1 MDMQVGRYQ
10 KGERQVIGD
19 RVVLNPR
26 TRLCS
31 LRDAEGNVFDTFRL
45 SLEVCGCGYSFARAG
60 VGYRGSGGWY
70 CKRCGQ
76 LHTLDGKQ
84 SASDPAC
91 LKPDPSR
98 VREFDVGI
106 RVSPDWST
114 PSDLEAGAGQQR
126 KGGVNARQ
134 GTGSKG
140 QGTRGQGGRIH
151 AAAQAADD
159 SGRGRGAA
167 APSAVPRAEHG
178 AEVQTLTRGAAC
190 SLIPIPTRK
199 GRLHPGTALL
209 LCPQAGAI
217 QNQDTRRS

>member
-60 VGYRGSGGWY
+60 VGYRGSDGWY

-76 LHTLDGKQ
+76 LHTLDGKR
-84 SASDPAC
+84 SASDPAR
-91 LKPDPSR
+91 LKPDSSR

-114 PSDLEAGAGQQR
+114 SSDLEAGTGQQR
-126 KGGVNARQ
+126 KGGDVNARQ
-134 GTGSKG
+134 GHQGNGFKG

-151 AAAQAADD
+151 AAAQAADH

-167 APSAVPRAEHG
+167 VRA
-178 AEVQTLTRGAAC
+178 AR
-190 SLIPIPTRK
+190 
-199 GRLHPGTALL
+199 
-209 LCPQAGAI
+209 
-217 QNQDTRRS
+217 DD

>member
-1 MDMQVGRYQ
+1 MALVVSDRGHPRRCWTNHPNPWGRTLLGPELASPESGPACSSQ
-10 KGERQVIGD
+10 MRTAKRKFD

-60 VGYRGSGGWY
+60 VGYRGSDGWY

-76 LHTLDGKQ
+76 LHTLDGKP
-84 SASDPAC
+84 SASDPAR
-91 LKPDPSR
+91 LKPDSSR

-114 PSDLEAGAGQQR
+114 PSDLETGTGQQR

-134 GTGSKG
+134 ETGSKG

-151 AAAQAADD
+151 PAAQAADD

-167 APSAVPRAEHG
+167 VRA
-178 AEVQTLTRGAAC
+178 AR
-190 SLIPIPTRK
+190 
-199 GRLHPGTALL
+199 
-209 LCPQAGAI
+209 
-217 QNQDTRRS
+217 DD

>member
-1 MDMQVGRYQ
+1 MDRQVGRYQ

-60 VGYRGSGGWY
+60 VGYRGSDGWY

-84 SASDPAC
+84 SASDPAR
-91 LKPDPSR
+91 LKPDSSR

-114 PSDLEAGAGQQR
+114 PSDLEAGMGQQR
-126 KGGVNARQ
+126 KATVLKVKRNERGIGLGLGAATFGVRSRQ
-134 GTGSKG
+134 GEPCLSIEL
-140 QGTRGQGGRIH
+140 RITSSLRMQAMRASFFGLP
-151 AAAQAADD
+151 AA
-159 SGRGRGAA
+159 SSR
-167 APSAVPRAEHG
+167 
-178 AEVQTLTRGAAC
+178 
-190 SLIPIPTRK
+190 
-199 GRLHPGTALL
+199 
-209 LCPQAGAI
+209 
-217 QNQDTRRS
+217 

>member
-1 MDMQVGRYQ
+1 MDRQVGRYQ

-45 SLEVCGCGYSFARAG
+45 SLEVCGCGYSFTRAG
-60 VGYRGSGGWY
+60 VGYRGSDGWY

-114 PSDLEAGAGQQR
+114 SSDLEAGAGQQR
-126 KGGVNARQ
+126 KGGVDAR
-134 GTGSKG
+134 
-140 QGTRGQGGRIH
+140 QGTRGQGGRTH
-151 AAAQAADD
+151 PAAQAADD

-167 APSAVPRAEHG
+167 VRAARDDRRRAGLPERGRPRTRCAAAQAVHQARR
-178 AEVQTLTRGAAC
+178 QAANG
-190 SLIPIPTRK
+190 TDATGTTATEGK
-199 GRLHPGTALL
+199 GNT
-209 LCPQAGAI
+209 
-217 QNQDTRRS
+217 TRRRT

>member
-1 MDMQVGRYQ
+1 MDRQVGRYQ

-60 VGYRGSGGWY
+60 VGYRGSDGWY

-76 LHTLDGKQ
+76 LHTLDGKP
-84 SASDPAC
+84 SASDPAR
-91 LKPDPSR
+91 LKPDSSR

-114 PSDLEAGAGQQR
+114 PSDLEAGTGQQR

-134 GTGSKG
+134 ETGSKG

-167 APSAVPRAEHG
+167 VRATRDDRRRAGLPERGRPRPRCAAAQAVHQARRQAANGTG
-178 AEVQTLTRGAAC
+178 AT
-190 SLIPIPTRK
+190 
-199 GRLHPGTALL
+199 GTA
-209 LCPQAGAI
+209 ATDGKGS
-217 QNQDTRRS
+217 NTT

>member
-1 MDMQVGRYQ
+1 MDRQVGRYQ

-60 VGYRGSGGWY
+60 VGYRGSDGWY

-126 KGGVNARQ
+126 KATVLKVKRNERRL
-134 GTGSKG
+134 SE
-140 QGTRGQGGRIH
+140 
-151 AAAQAADD
+151 
-159 SGRGRGAA
+159 SGRA
-167 APSAVPRAEHG
+167 RASH
-178 AEVQTLTRGAAC
+178 A
-190 SLIPIPTRK
+190 
-199 GRLHPGTALL
+199 
-209 LCPQAGAI
+209 
-217 QNQDTRRS
+217 

>member
-1 MDMQVGRYQ
+1 MDRQVGRFQ

-60 VGYRGSGGWY
+60 VGYRGSDGWY

-114 PSDLEAGAGQQR
+114 SSDLEAGAGQQR
-126 KGGVNARQ
+126 KGSVDARQ

-151 AAAQAADD
+151 PAAQAADE

-167 APSAVPRAEHG
+167 VRA
-178 AEVQTLTRGAAC
+178 
-190 SLIPIPTRK
+190 
-199 GRLHPGTALL
+199 
-209 LCPQAGAI
+209 AG
-217 QNQDTRRS
+217 DD

>member
-1 MDMQVGRYQ
+1 MDRQVGRYQ

-31 LRDAEGNVFDTFRL
+31 LESRGRLRHVQGVSRGLRLRVFL
-45 SLEVCGCGYSFARAG
+45 RAG
-60 VGYRGSGGWY
+60 GGGLQ
-70 CKRCGQ
+70 RLGRLVLQ
-76 LHTLDGKQ
+76 EMRTAAHIGRE
-84 SASDPAC
+84 AIRERPAC

-106 RVSPDWST
+106 RVSPDWS
-114 PSDLEAGAGQQR
+114 PCDLEAGAGQQR
-126 KGGVNARQ
+126 KGGVDARQ

-151 AAAQAADD
+151 PAAQAADD

-167 APSAVPRAEHG
+167 VRAARDDRRRAGLPERGRPRTRCAAAQAVHQARRQAANGTG
-178 AEVQTLTRGAAC
+178 ATGTTATEGKGNTKRRRTR
-190 SLIPIPTRK
+190 
-199 GRLHPGTALL
+199 
-209 LCPQAGAI
+209 
-217 QNQDTRRS
+217 

>member
-1 MDMQVGRYQ
+1 MDRQVGRYQ

-60 VGYRGSGGWY
+60 VGYRGSDGWY
-70 CKRCGQ
+70 CKRCGH

-84 SASDPAC
+84 SASDPAR
-91 LKPDPSR
+91 LKPDSSR

-114 PSDLEAGAGQQR
+114 PSDLEAGMGQQR
-126 KGGVNARQ
+126 KGGVNAHQ
-134 GTGSKG
+134 ETGSKG

-151 AAAQAADD
+151 PAAQAADH

-167 APSAVPRAEHG
+167 VRA
-178 AEVQTLTRGAAC
+178 AR
-190 SLIPIPTRK
+190 
-199 GRLHPGTALL
+199 
-209 LCPQAGAI
+209 
-217 QNQDTRRS
+217 DD

>member
-1 MDMQVGRYQ
+1 MDRQVGRYQ

-31 LRDAEGNVFDTFRL
+31 LREAEGNVFDTFRL

-60 VGYRGSGGWY
+60 VGYRGSDGWY

-84 SASDPAC
+84 SASDPAR
-91 LKPDPSR
+91 LKPDSSR

-114 PSDLEAGAGQQR
+114 PSDLEAGMGQQR

-140 QGTRGQGGRIH
+140 QGTRGQGTRGQGGRIH
-151 AAAQAADD
+151 AAAQAVDD
-159 SGRGRGAA
+159 SGRTRCAA
-167 APSAVPRAEHG
+167 ARA
-178 AEVQTLTRGAAC
+178 AR
-190 SLIPIPTRK
+190 
-199 GRLHPGTALL
+199 
-209 LCPQAGAI
+209 
-217 QNQDTRRS
+217 DD